1 MTGLV
6 KTGVVLA
13 TGAGLLALRSTWKKK
28 CHPTIVSE
36 YPELHSHFPDLCADV
51 SMVSEFGDELGF
63 RAVLDLL
70 DDIRKEDVSD
80 AHAAQHNIA
89 HLSSRLVR
97 FLEGL
102 IERHKRGA
110 SDAAYR
116 TSMYCNDC
124 VLPELKAGL
133 ENILHNHLLRRDA
146 RAYDAP
152 EKHRV
157 SGG

>member
-1 MTGLV
+1 MTELV

-13 TGAGLLALRSTWKKK
+13 AGAGLFVLRSTLKKK
-28 CHPTIVSE
+28 CHPIVVSE

-51 SMVSEFGDELGF
+51 TAVSEFGDDLGF

-70 DDIRKEDVSD
+70 DDIRREDVSD
-80 AHAAQHNIA
+80 AHVAQHNIA

-102 IERHKRGA
+102 IEHHKRGA
-110 SDAAYR
+110 SDTAYR

-133 ENILHNHLLRRDA
+133 ENVLHNHLLRRDA
-146 RAYDAP
+146 RVY
-152 EKHRV
+152 
-157 SGG
+157 